1 MYCLRLETEQGKM
14 RRADSGRTARESSAS
29 GLLAGKSLPGDK
41 RFLPTLAS
49 ADFESG
55 PPGSYTNAAA
65 PGGTSFGPKDAFPW
79 EMGGKAPWEPNEVS
93 PGAAALV

>member
-1 MYCLRLETEQGKM
+1 M

-65 PGGTSFGPKDAFPW
+65 PGGTSFGPQGAFPLI
-79 EMGGKAPWEPNEVS
+79 S
-93 PGAAALV
+93 PGPLTMLAGQARLSLGRLCLGWARSSRPP